1 MAFDLESY
9 LAGGVE
15 RMVRGIARAAAK
27 NPRTAR
33 FMAEYALTSRRANRL
48 RLDAA
53 ARGEHIPPF
62 LIASITTRCNLH
74 CKGCYARANHNCT
87 DSAAAEAQL
96 LSPDDWARIFDEAA
110 ELGVAFILLA
120 GGEPFM
126 RPEVLRAAG
135 RQRRIIFPVFTNG
148 TMLSGTGL
156 ELVREHP
163 NLMPVLSIEGGAD
176 VTDAR
181 RGEGTYSALRR
192 AMSALSD
199 EALPF
204 GCSVTVQKSNLH
216 EVMGADFVAELARRG
231 CKVIIYVEYVPV
243 DRATE
248 EQAPGQAEREYM
260 AAELSARRAEFPELL
275 LVSFP
280 GDEQAMGGCLA
291 AGRGFFHINAY
302 GGAEPCPF
310 SAYSDT
316 SLRDTSLREALASP
330 LFVKLRECGALEETH
345 VGGCTLFA
353 QEETVKA
360 LCAEGKS

>member
-53 ARGEHIPPF
+53 ARGEHVPPF

-96 LSPDDWARIFDEAA
+96 LSPDDWTRIFDEAA
-110 ELGVAFILLA
+110 ELGLAFILLA

-156 ELVREHP
+156 EFVREHP
-163 NLMPVLSIEGGAD
+163 NLMPVLSIEGGTD
-176 VTDAR
+176 VTD
-181 RGEGTYSALRR
+181 
-192 AMSALSD
+192 
-199 EALPF
+199 
-204 GCSVTVQKSNLH
+204 
-216 EVMGADFVAELARRG
+216 ARRG

-260 AAELSARRAEFPELL
+260 AAELSAR
-275 LVSFP
+275 
-280 GDEQAMGGCLA
+280 A
-291 AGRGFFHINAY
+291 AKLWD
-302 GGAEPCPF
+302 GAEKLEKAVRRIDDGRLSTE
-310 SAYSDT
+310 SAVEICRGEILPEMET
-316 SLRDTSLREALASP
+316 LREISD
-330 LFVKLRECGALEETH
+330 GAELIMDRAAWPYPSYGEILTS
-345 VGGCTLFA
+345 VY
-353 QEETVKA
+353 
-360 LCAEGKS
+360 